1 MSSKDILLKEID
13 IIQSCISKVEQNSF
27 IVKGWSISIVAAI
40 LALSP
45 EDLNHRFLP
54 VVLAVATLSFWFLD
68 AFFLRVDRLYRW
80 KYDWVINN
88 RLHSMANAFDMNPY
102 NASMWLQAPNG
113 RPRKKPWIISV
124 MFSPALFVVYLPLL
138 CLSVAAYY
146 KIIK

>member
-1 MSSKDILLKEID
+1 MNNKDVLLKEMD

-27 IVKGWSISIVAAI
+27 IVKGWSISIVAVI

-45 EDLNHRFLP
+45 EDLNHRFLS
-54 VVLAVATLSFWFLD
+54 VALAVVTLSFWFLD

-88 RLHSMANAFDMNPY
+88 RLLSMENAFDMNPY
-102 NASMWLQAPNG
+102 NPSMWRLAVGG
-113 RPRKKPWIISV
+113 RPRKKPWIVGV
-124 MFSPALFVVYLPLL
+124 MFSPTLLVVYLPLL
-138 CLSVAAYY
+138 CLSAAAYY